1 MNHRFYHSGKLK
13 GGLRM
18 RQLILLMLISSS
30 FLISAAILSG
40 TFRDEGA
47 DEKSCELAYAVEW
60 RESLTFR
67 LTCGG
72 LSEDEWTVSNDRCS
86 YYSPLL
92 MVEGNPGS
100 SDQKVDLTIS
110 LQHSDNLDSGD
121 TAYVNIL
128 VNGSVEYTAHLLAE
142 KGSSEL
148 TFNKL
153 INVPVKGN
161 YQIEITLEN
170 DSDNKFWK
178 IRNGDIRTCQLPVL
192 ESPVSVSDL
201 KVVFESGRVSLN
213 WNVNAVNTRG
223 YFTVDASGD
232 GVNFDEIGVVPFETG
247 DSGSVLY
254 SFVDDTPYNG
264 INYYRL
270 KITDASGYTLALN
283 AVPVNAFFS
292 EPISPSSLVLLPVAP
307 DGGYA
312 LLAESVTGMQAL
324 LQVVDSS
331 GNAFHEEVV
340 HLNAGVNT
348 LHLDM
353 DMIPDG
359 AHFSMLLRD
368 QFGEVISST
377 HPPAIEPKIT
387 ASLN

>member
-1 MNHRFYHSGKLK
+1 
-13 GGLRM
+13 M
-18 RQLILLMLISSS
+18 RQLMLLMLTSLSV
-30 FLISAAILSG
+30 LITAAILSG
-40 TFRDEGA
+40 TFRVGRA

-60 RESLTFR
+60 RESRTFR

-92 MVEGNPGS
+92 TVEGNPGS
-100 SDQKVDLTIS
+100 SDQKVDVTIS

-128 VNGSVEYTAHLLAE
+128 VNGSVEYTAHLLAGT
-142 KGSSEL
+142 GSSEL
-148 TFNKL
+148 SFNEL
-153 INVPVKGN
+153 IDVPVKGN

-192 ESPVSVSDL
+192 ESPVSVNDL

-232 GVNFDEIGVVPFETG
+232 GVNFEEIGVVPFETG
-247 DSGSVLY
+247 DPGSLLF
-254 SFVDDTPYNG
+254 SFVDDSPYNG

-270 KITDASGYTLALN
+270 KITDASGYILALN

-292 EPISPSSLVLLPVAP
+292 EPISPSSLVLLPVTP
-307 DGGYA
+307 GGEYA
-312 LLAESVTGMQAL
+312 VLAESVAGMQAL
-324 LQVVDSS
+324 LQVVDTS
-331 GNAFHEEVV
+331 GNAFHEEFV
-340 HLNAGVNT
+340 HLDAGVNT
-348 LHLDM
+348 LHLDI
-353 DMIPDG
+353 DIIPDG
-359 AHFSMLLRD
+359 APFSMLLRD
-368 QFGEVISST
+368 EFGEVISST
-377 HPPAIEPKIT
+377 QPPGIEPMIT
-387 ASLN
+387 ALLK